1 MGSSLLRPFK
11 ITLLFIICF
20 ALTIAAA
27 KIFYPLVVERARLV
41 KVRNALRHDNEVLSH
56 NIAELRR
63 YQTDFSNDPEYIE
76 LVARREGL
84 VRKNEVVFDF
94 NEKKTR

>member
-11 ITLLFIICF
+11 ITLLIILCS
-20 ALTIAAA
+20 AVTLTAG
-27 KIFYPLVVERARLV
+27 KFFYPLGMERARLV

-94 NEKKTR
+94 NDKKVR